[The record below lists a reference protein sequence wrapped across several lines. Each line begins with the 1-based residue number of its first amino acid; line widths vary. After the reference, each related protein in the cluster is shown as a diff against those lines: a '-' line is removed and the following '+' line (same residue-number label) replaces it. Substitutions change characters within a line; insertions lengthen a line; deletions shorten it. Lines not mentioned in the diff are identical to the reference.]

1 MPSTG
6 ASMSEGSI
14 LRWLKQEGEAVE
26 RGEALFE
33 IETDKAVAEAP
44 APACGILGRILAAG
58 GSEGIKVDSVVGLIA
73 VDGEDPATLAA
84 AVPAGATP
92 VGSAPAA
99 SPAAAAPAPAAAATA
114 AGEASPAAAHG
125 RIPASPL
132 ARRLARETGV
142 DLSVVRGRG
151 PHGRVL
157 RADVE
162 SAARQAAEVLVPSAA
177 LAPGRTAP
185 LPAATVAA
193 AGTAA
198 PSAAGAAF
206 EDIPH
211 SAMRRVIAQRLGE
224 AKRTVP
230 HFYLSLD
237 CTVDALLALRAQLN
251 AQLDAQLDAQV
262 GAHPGGG
269 KLSVNDFIVKAVALA
284 LRRVPGCNAAWTE
297 AAIRR
302 FAEVDVA
309 VAVATP
315 GGLIT
320 PIVRHADDKS
330 LGTLSAELRALAGRA
345 REGRLKPEEYQ
356 GGGFTVSNLG
366 MYGIREFAAIINPP
380 QACILAVGA
389 CEPRPVVRDGSLAVA
404 TLMSCTL
411 SVDHRVVDGAL
422 AAEFLAEFRRLIENP
437 LAILV

>member
-1 MPSTG
+1 
-6 ASMSEGSI
+6 MSEGNI

-26 RGEALFE
+26 RGEALLE
-33 IETDKAVAEAP
+33 IETDKAVVEAVAP
-44 APACGILGRILAAG
+44 ARGILGRILAAG
-58 GSEGIKVDSVVGLIA
+58 GSEGVQVESVVGLIA
-73 VDGEDPATLAA
+73 VDGEDPAALATAARTA
-84 AVPAGATP
+84 AVTPGPAP
-92 VGSAPAA
+92 S
-99 SPAAAAPAPAAAATA
+99 PAPAAPVPAVTA
-114 AGEASPAAAHG
+114 AGGVSPAAAHE

-142 DLSVVRGRG
+142 DLAAVRGRG

-162 SAARQAAEVLVPSAA
+162 NAARQAAEAPAPLAA
-177 LAPGRTAP
+177 LAPGGTAP
-185 LPAATVAA
+185 LPASTVAV
-193 AGTAA
+193 AGTAVP
-198 PSAAGAAF
+198 PSAGAVF

-230 HFYLSLD
+230 HFYLSID
-237 CTVDALLALRAQLN
+237 CAVDALLALRAQLN
-251 AQLDAQLDAQV
+251 AQFD
-262 GAHPGGG
+262 GN
-269 KLSVNDFIVKAVALA
+269 KLSVNDFVVKAVALA

-297 AAIRR
+297 TAIRR
-302 FAEVDVA
+302 FAAVDVA

-320 PIVRHADDKS
+320 PIVRHADDKG
-330 LGTLSAELRALAGRA
+330 LGGLSAELKALAGRA

-366 MYGIREFAAIINPP
+366 MHGIREFAAIVNPP

-389 CEPRPVVRDGSLAVA
+389 CEPRPVVRDGRLAVA

-411 SVDHRVVDGAL
+411 SVDHRVVDGAQ

>member
-1 MPSTG
+1 
-6 ASMSEGSI
+6 MSEGNI

-26 RGEALFE
+26 RGEALLE
-33 IETDKAVAEAP
+33 IETDKAVVEAVAP
-44 APACGILGRILAAG
+44 ARGILGKILAAG
-58 GSEGIKVDSVVGLIA
+58 GSEGVKADSVVGLIA
-73 VDGEDPATLAA
+73 VDGEDLAA
-84 AVPAGATP
+84 AAEPAGATP
-92 VGSAPAA
+92 VGSAPAG
-99 SPAAAAPAPAAAATA
+99 AATVATA
-114 AGEASPAAAHG
+114 AGEASPAGAQQ

-142 DLSVVRGRG
+142 DLAAVRGRG

-162 SAARQAAEVLVPSAA
+162 SAARQVAAAP
-177 LAPGRTAP
+177 APGGAAP
-185 LPAATVAA
+185 LPTSTVAA

-237 CTVDALLALRAQLN
+237 CAVDALLALRAQFN
-251 AQLDAQLDAQV
+251 AQLD
-262 GAHPGGG
+262 AHPGGG

-297 AAIRR
+297 AAVRR
-302 FAEVDVA
+302 FAEVDIA

-320 PIVRHADDKS
+320 PIVRGADRKS
-330 LGTLSAELRALAGRA
+330 LGTVSAEIRALAGRA

-356 GGGFTVSNLG
+356 GGGFTLSNLG

-389 CEPRPVVRDGSLAVA
+389 CEQRPVVRDGSLAVA

>member
-6 ASMSEGSI
+6 ASMSEGNI
-14 LRWLKQEGEAVE
+14 LRWLKQEGEAVDS
-26 RGEALFE
+26 GEALFE
-33 IETDKAVAEAP
+33 IETDKAVVEAVAP
-44 APACGILGRILAAG
+44 ARGILGRILAAG
-58 GSEGIKVDSVVGLIA
+58 GSEGVQVESVVGLIA
-73 VDGEDPATLAA
+73 IDGEDPAALAA
-84 AVPAGATP
+84 AARTAAVTAGPAP
-92 VGSAPAA
+92 
-99 SPAAAAPAPAAAATA
+99 SPASAAPMPAVTA
-114 AGEASPAAAHG
+114 VGGASPAAAHG

-132 ARRLARETGV
+132 ARRLARDMGV
-142 DLSVVRGRG
+142 DLAAVRGRG

-162 SAARQAAEVLVPSAA
+162 NAARQAAEAPAPLAA
-177 LAPGRTAP
+177 LAPGGTVP
-185 LPAATVAA
+185 LPASTVAV

-198 PSAAGAAF
+198 PPSAGAAF

-230 HFYLSLD
+230 HFYLSID
-237 CTVDALLALRAQLN
+237 CAVDALLALRGQLN
-251 AQLDAQLDAQV
+251 AQFD
-262 GAHPGGG
+262 GN
-269 KLSVNDFIVKAVALA
+269 KLSVNDFVVKAVAFA
-284 LRRVPGCNAAWTE
+284 LRRVPGCNAAWMET
-297 AAIRR
+297 AIRR

-320 PIVRHADDKS
+320 PIVRHADDKG
-330 LGTLSAELRALAGRA
+330 LGSLSAELRALAGRA

-356 GGGFTVSNLG
+356 GGGFTISNLG
-366 MYGIREFAAIINPP
+366 MYGIREFAAIVNPP

-389 CEPRPVVRDGSLAVA
+389 CEPRPVVRDGHLAVA

>member
-1 MPSTG
+1 MAVEILMPSTG
-6 ASMSEGSI
+6 ASMSEGKI

-33 IETDKAVAEAP
+33 IETDKAVVEAP
-44 APACGILGRILAAG
+44 APARGMLGRILAAG
-58 GSEGIKVDSVVGLIA
+58 GSEGVQVDSVVGLIA
-73 VDGEDPATLAA
+73 VDGEDPAALAA

-92 VGSAPAA
+92 AGSVPAA
-99 SPAAAAPAPAAAATA
+99 SPAAAAPAPAAAATG
-114 AGEASPAAAHG
+114 AGEAPPAEAHG

-142 DLSVVRGRG
+142 DLAAVRGRG

-162 SAARQAAEVLVPSAA
+162 NAARQAGAASAPPAA
-177 LAPGRTAP
+177 LAPGGTAP

-198 PSAAGAAF
+198 PPPAGAVF

-237 CTVDALLALRAQLN
+237 CAVDALLALRAQLN
-251 AQLDAQLDAQV
+251 TQL
-262 GAHPGGG
+262 GGG
-269 KLSVNDFIVKAVALA
+269 KLSVNDFVVKAVALA